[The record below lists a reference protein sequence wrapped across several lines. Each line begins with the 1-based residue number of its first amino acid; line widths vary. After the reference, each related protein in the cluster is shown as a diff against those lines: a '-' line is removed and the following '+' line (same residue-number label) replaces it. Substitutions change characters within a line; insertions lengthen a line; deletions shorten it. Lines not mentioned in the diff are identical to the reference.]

1 MRNVWSSVE
10 PELIRPQT
18 SAKNEMTYIALLV
31 VVHVDDDVACHCS
44 SSLVYDPLCPPTAG
58 PKDVSCLA
66 TTMES

>member
-1 MRNVWSSVE
+1 M
-10 PELIRPQT
+10 

-66 TTMES
+66 TTLES